1 MGIVI
6 HKIGGDH
13 MATDLPK
20 IGRPATQALNDIGVV
35 TLEEVA
41 QYERTTLLGIHG
53 IGPKAIEILHEALT
67 DIDLNFKNEM
77 ESYLPFKLTGDLN
90 CDNAPK
96 RKIMLDFL
104 IGSILVDKV
113 QLLEAVTADFIWKVP
128 GAFELHG
135 FEAFYDELNAHK
147 VDIDSLE
154 VTHNISHGKLGA
166 IHGTQIAQNGD
177 AIYFADFFEFESH
190 SKNAKVK
197 KIISYVIMDKG
208 ES

>member
-1 MGIVI
+1 
-6 HKIGGDH
+6 

-67 DIDLNFKNEM
+67 DIDLNFKNET
-77 ESYLPFKLTGDLN
+77 ESDLPFKLTGDLN

-113 QLLEAVTADFIWKVP
+113 QLLEAVTADFIWEVP
-128 GAFELHG
+128 SAFELHG
-135 FEAFYDELNAHK
+135 FEAFYDELNTHK

-177 AIYFADFFEFESH
+177 TIYFADFFEFESH

>member
-1 MGIVI
+1 
-6 HKIGGDH
+6 

-53 IGPKAIEILHEALT
+53 IGPKAIEILHVALT
-67 DIDLNFKNEM
+67 DIDLNFKNET
-77 ESYLPFKLTGDLN
+77 ESDLPFKLTGYLN

-113 QLLEAVTADFIWKVP
+113 QLLEAVTADFIWEVP
-128 GAFELHG
+128 SAIELHG
-135 FEAFYDELNAHK
+135 FEAFYDELNTHK

-177 AIYFADFFEFESH
+177 TIYFADFFEFESH

>member
-1 MGIVI
+1 
-6 HKIGGDH
+6 

-20 IGRPATQALNDIGVV
+20 IGQPATQALNDIGVT

-41 QYERTTLLGIHG
+41 QYDRTALLGLHG
-53 IGPKAIEILHEALT
+53 IGPKAIELLHEALT
-67 DIDLNFKNEM
+67 DIDLNFKNEI
-77 ESYLPFKLTGDLN
+77 ESDLPFKLTGDLN

-96 RKIMLDFL
+96 RRLMLDFL
-104 IGSILVDKV
+104 IDSILVDKA
-113 QLLEAVTADFIWKVP
+113 QLFEAVTEDFIWDVP

-135 FEAFYDELNAHK
+135 FEAFYNELKEHK
-147 VDIDSLE
+147 FDIASLE
-154 VTHNISHGKLGA
+154 VAHNITHGKVGA

-177 AIYFADFFEFESH
+177 LVYFADFFEFESH

-197 KIISYVIMDKG
+197 KITSYVIMNEG

>member
-1 MGIVI
+1 
-6 HKIGGDH
+6 

-67 DIDLNFKNEM
+67 DIDLNFKNET
-77 ESYLPFKLTGDLN
+77 ESDLPFKLTGDLN

-113 QLLEAVTADFIWKVP
+113 QLLEAVTADFIWEVP
-128 GAFELHG
+128 SAIELHG
-135 FEAFYDELNAHK
+135 FEAFYDELNTHK

-177 AIYFADFFEFESH
+177 TIYFADFFEFESH
-190 SKNAKVK
+190 SKKAKVK